1 MKILI
6 VSRGTPSGGK
16 APFEADQ
23 ARALAAAGHEVV
35 MLALDLR
42 SIRHRRPLGVS
53 AERAEDFP
61 VVVNSV
67 PLGALPAKAFYALG
81 VRAFK
86 KGYQACVKAFGAFD
100 IVHAHFLDNGYF
112 AAKGLEECRGRSPSD
127 GEETC
132 EGRCPSDGEETCEG
146 RSPSALPK
154 LVITEHSS
162 WMNRPLE
169 EVPNEKRPYAAYAYR
184 RADVVIAVSRALA
197 SRIESNFGVR
207 CEVVPNIYDE
217 AIFGSGGRE
226 GRCPSALPKTRFI
239 SVGNLVSIKQPE
251 LLVKCFA
258 EVFPHGEASLR
269 IIGDGERRFA
279 LEAMLREWPEAD
291 IRLLG
296 RKAREAI
303 AEELRAS
310 DVFVLLSERE
320 TFGVAYV
327 EAMAEGLPVIATCCG
342 GPEDFV
348 TEANGLL
355 IGDSP
360 EEVKEALRRMDSD
373 YAKYDRDE
381 IARSVSDR
389 FSPKA
394 VAEQLQ
400 KVYEGLFE

>member
-6 VSRGTPSGGK
+6 VSRGTPASGT

-53 AERAEDFP
+53 VRRDGEFP
-61 VVVNSV
+61 VVVSSS
-67 PLGALPAKAFYALG
+67 PLGAIPASLFYPAG
-81 VRAFK
+81 VRAFR
-86 KGYQACVKAFGAFD
+86 KGYRAAVKAFGAFD
-100 IVHAHFLDNGYF
+100 IVHAHFPDNGYF
-112 AAKGLEECRGRSPSD
+112 VVKGLEGR
-127 GEETC
+127 
-132 EGRCPSDGEETCEG
+132 EGRC
-146 RSPSALPK
+146 PSALPK

-169 EVPNEKRPYAAYAYR
+169 EIPAEKRSYARMAYQG
-184 RADVVIAVSRALA
+184 ADCVLAVSHALA
-197 SRIESNFGVR
+197 AHIEENFGVR
-207 CEVVPNIYDE
+207 CGVVPNCYDT
-217 AIFGSGGRE
+217 AIFGVEGRE
-226 GRCPSALPKTRFI
+226 GRCPSGSIDSAEGRCPSGKTRFI
-239 SVGNLVSIKQPE
+239 SVGNLVPIKQME

-269 IIGDGERRFA
+269 IVGDGERRCA
-279 LEAMLREWPEAD
+279 LEALLREWPEAD
-291 IRLLG
+291 IRLAG

-303 AEELRAS
+303 AAELRAS
-310 DVFVLLSERE
+310 DVFVLLSARE

-348 TEANGLL
+348 TAENGLL
-355 IGDSP
+355 VGDS
-360 EEVKEALRRMDSD
+360 EEEIKEAFRRMNAG
-373 YAKYDRDE
+373 YAKYDRE
-381 IARSVSDR
+381 KIARSVSDR

-394 VAEQLQ
+394 VAEQLE
-400 KVYEGLFE
+400 KVYEGLFER

>member
-6 VSRGTPSGGK
+6 VSRGTPDSGM

-42 SIRHRRPLGVS
+42 SVRHRRPLGVS
-53 AERAEDFP
+53 VRQGGEYP
-61 VVVNSV
+61 VVVSSMA
-67 PLGALPAKAFYALG
+67 LGALPAKAFYPLG
-81 VRAFK
+81 VRAWK

-112 AAKGLEECRGRSPSD
+112 AAKGLE
-127 GEETC
+127 
-132 EGRCPSDGEETCEG
+132 GRCS
-146 RSPSALPK
+146 SPK

-169 EVPNEKRPYAAYAYR
+169 EIPEEKRPYASYAYR
-184 RADVVIAVSRALA
+184 HADRVIAVSRALGKQ
-197 SRIESNFGVR
+197 IEKNFGVPWD
-207 CEVVPNIYDE
+207 VVPNVYDTE
-217 AIFGSGGRE
+217 IFGGKTGE
-226 GRCPSALPKTRFI
+226 GRCPSDSGETGEGRCPSGAHKTRFL
-239 SVGNLVSIKQPE
+239 SVGNLVPIKRME
-251 LLVKCFA
+251 LLVQCFA

-269 IIGDGERRFA
+269 IIGDGERRCA
-279 LEAMLREWPEAD
+279 LEALLREWPEAD
-291 IRLLG
+291 IRLPG

-394 VAEQLQ
+394 VDEQLQ